1 MLTLKDRVPAAA
13 QVDAE
18 FAWSVAL
25 LLGLIFTLGM
35 LTVDAANGLWVY
47 RLIAASGEGARRASR
62 GLTLAIALLS
72 LALAMIGLARLTST
86 GLDGWYD
93 VLPFASHCF
102 RRPIRSATNLAV
114 SLSARA
120 WTTCVV
126 RLPSRLL
133 AVASPPGPRYA
144 DR

>member
-72 LALAMIGLARLTST
+72 LALAMIGLARLTSP
-86 GLDGWYD
+86 GDRK
-93 VLPFASHCF
+93 S
-102 RRPIRSATNLAV
+102 
-114 SLSARA
+114 
-120 WTTCVV
+120 VV
-126 RLPSRLL
+126 
-133 AVASPPGPRYA
+133 
-144 DR
+144 

>member
-35 LTVDAANGLWVY
+35 LTADAANGLWVY

-93 VLPFASHCF
+93 ANTLPLGFGSVA
-102 RRPIRSATNLAV
+102 
-114 SLSARA
+114 
-120 WTTCVV
+120 
-126 RLPSRLL
+126 LL
-133 AVASPPGPRYA
+133 AAVYLTTRVRPAKITARPVPT
-144 DR
+144 D